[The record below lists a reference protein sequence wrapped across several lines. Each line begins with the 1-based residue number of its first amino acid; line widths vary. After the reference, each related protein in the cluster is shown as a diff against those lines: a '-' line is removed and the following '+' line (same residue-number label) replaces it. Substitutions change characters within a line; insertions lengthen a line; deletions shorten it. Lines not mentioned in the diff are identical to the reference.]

1 MYGPGGALN
10 VMYDEYWTP
19 GNVVNNAYYAAPTE
33 TMTEKLPTLEKQ
45 QLQDYTTIILEGNLD
60 AFDEFVTNWNKL
72 GGEEITQEINEWRA
86 SQE

>member
-1 MYGPGGALN
+1 
-10 VMYDEYWTP
+10 MYDEYWTP